1 MTRCSL
7 GGQVKSS
14 DFGGWGAGGFVH
26 GVLIDIGIS
35 SPQLDGG
42 RGFRVEF
49 EGPLD
54 MRFDQRPHVESAIQF
69 LHRVD
74 RHEVPTS
81 LSLSCIFLMHSY
93 TIHFMWRVDRHEVR
107 VPQAQPRSILRW
119 VFAIFLG
126 THTFFSTLP
135 NSLSLSLS
143 PLFFFWLQLA
153 ATIEAYGGE
162 HPLAAQR
169 IADAV
174 ALAKLTGSLPE
185 RTTAFAKLVADA
197 KGKEYQAMHTAK
209 MTFQALRI
217 QVGANRHF
225 RQLNC

>member
-69 LHRVD
+69 LH
-74 RHEVPTS
+74 
-81 LSLSCIFLMHSY
+81 
-93 TIHFMWRVDRHEVR
+93 RVDRHEVR